1 MNSLRNRFNIHLVL
15 FVSVLVI
22 LAGVLAALRPALA
35 QTGIASTCSS
45 GTAVANPANDP
56 GLVPVPCVFD
66 EYKKWVS
73 LVYDPIRRTYEDMP
87 ALKYKVELNESE
99 RTHLKEIASRGE
111 TSARKVKR
119 ALVLLKA
126 DEGLID
132 RDIASGLLIS
142 ASTVGRVRTQYVQEG
157 LDSALIE
164 RPRPGQRRKLDGRQ
178 EAHLVAIACS
188 DAPEGHTH
196 WTLQLL
202 ADKVV
207 QMGFAESISLETVR
221 QTLKKTNSSRGR
233 RRNGAS
239 RR

>member
-1 MNSLRNRFNIHLVL
+1 
-15 FVSVLVI
+15 
-22 LAGVLAALRPALA
+22 
-35 QTGIASTCSS
+35 
-45 GTAVANPANDP
+45 
-56 GLVPVPCVFD
+56 
-66 EYKKWVS
+66 
-73 LVYDPIRRTYEDMP
+73 MP

-99 RTHLKEIASRGE
+99 RTHLKQMASRGE

-142 ASTVGRVRTQYVQEG
+142 ASTVGRVRTRYVQEG

-202 ADKVV
+202 AGKVV
-207 QMGFAESISLETVR
+207 AMGFAESISFETVR
-221 QTLKKTNSSRGR
+221 QVLKKRTQAVDEEGMVHPEGERGVRGSNGGRAGPVPSRLRPRPSRGLFR
-233 RRNGAS
+233 RDVQATGGRQETVHRGQAGQGGTI
-239 RR
+239 

>member
-1 MNSLRNRFNIHLVL
+1 
-15 FVSVLVI
+15 
-22 LAGVLAALRPALA
+22 
-35 QTGIASTCSS
+35 
-45 GTAVANPANDP
+45 
-56 GLVPVPCVFD
+56 
-66 EYKKWVS
+66 
-73 LVYDPIRRTYEDMP
+73 MP

-99 RTHLKEIASRGE
+99 RTHLKQMASRG
-111 TSARKVKR
+111 
-119 ALVLLKA
+119 
-126 DEGLID
+126 D
-132 RDIASGLLIS
+132 
-142 ASTVGRVRTQYVQEG
+142 
-157 LDSALIE
+157 
-164 RPRPGQRRKLDGRQ
+164 
-178 EAHLVAIACS
+178 LVAIVCS

>member
-1 MNSLRNRFNIHLVL
+1 
-15 FVSVLVI
+15 
-22 LAGVLAALRPALA
+22 
-35 QTGIASTCSS
+35 
-45 GTAVANPANDP
+45 
-56 GLVPVPCVFD
+56 
-66 EYKKWVS
+66 
-73 LVYDPIRRTYEDMP
+73 MP

-239 RR
+239 RLEPRSCPRGPRGGVPTLAPTSRARHQANAERVLAFHSNLRGIGNRDVGNRPAVRK

>member
-1 MNSLRNRFNIHLVL
+1 MPL
-15 FVSVLVI
+15 
-22 LAGVLAALRPALA
+22 
-35 QTGIASTCSS
+35 QD
-45 GTAVANPANDP
+45 ANPTP
-56 GLVPVPCVFD
+56 SFGGFGLM
-66 EYKKWVS
+66 
-73 LVYDPIRRTYEDMP
+73 YDPMRRTYEDMP

-178 EAHLVAIACS
+178 EAKRESAPGSRLVFNALSPHRRGPEDDKDGQETWFTARIA
-188 DAPEGHTH
+188 
-196 WTLQLL
+196 
-202 ADKVV
+202 
-207 QMGFAESISLETVR
+207 SLI
-221 QTLKKTNSSRGR
+221 G
-233 RRNGAS
+233 
-239 RR
+239 